1 MRKLGDHAL
10 IAFKAPLSLR
20 DDLRRMAER
29 SERSVSA
36 EIRHA
41 LREHV
46 AREREEGVAA
56 RR

>member
-1 MRKLGDHAL
+1 MRKLEDHAL
-10 IAFKAPLSLR
+10 IVFKAPLSLR

-41 LREHV
+41 LKEHL
-46 AREREEGVAA
+46 ARQQEGAA